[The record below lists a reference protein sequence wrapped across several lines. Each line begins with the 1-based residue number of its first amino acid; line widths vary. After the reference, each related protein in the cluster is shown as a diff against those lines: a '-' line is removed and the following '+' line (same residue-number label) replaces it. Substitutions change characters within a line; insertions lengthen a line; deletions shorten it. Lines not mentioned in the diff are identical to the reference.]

1 MVLKNRKAD
10 QVSPAGACP
19 AEVIVLKFGSSVL
32 RTVQDLP
39 NAIHEIYRWVRD
51 GYRVI
56 AVVSAIGN
64 TTEVLIRDS
73 QMLCA
78 VPEAFATA
86 ELLATGERASAA
98 LLGIALDR
106 AGVAAR
112 VVSPREIG
120 FEVTGTP
127 LDAEPTRLDVA
138 RVGVLLHAAPVLV
151 VPGFFGTDAAGRTH
165 CLGRGGSD
173 LTAVFLAVSLY
184 ARCRLVKDV
193 DGVYEFDPADPAAHP
208 RRFAQVSYENALQV
222 AGKLIQPKA
231 VAYLKRHRSTCEV
244 AGLASPTHSYICAGP
259 SRLAEDPRSTKAL
272 PKAVVLLGCGTVGFG
287 VYQRLLANREHLDV
301 LGVLVH
307 DRKKHEAAG
316 VPLELLH
323 TKLETLRTLKP
334 QLVID
339 ALPGLSPSFE
349 LVVHYLSEGV
359 DVVTANKAVIAEDGT
374 ELIRLAGLSKAELR
388 YCAAVGGGAPMLEV
402 CQRHAGQIQTMSAV
416 LNGTVNFVLDA
427 CSRGATLQE
436 AIAEAKQLGF
446 AESDPTEDLSGRDA
460 ARKLQILARHAYRVE
475 LPLFFFHGL
484 DKAVA
489 VSARAVTAFGERLR
503 QVARAERQNGRAVA
517 SVSFE
522 NVTPDSP
529 FYDTSGEWN
538 ALTLTLARGETLN
551 VRGRGAGRWPTAE
564 SVLADVFDLL
574 RGRGQSKA
582 IARPST
588 A

>member
-10 QVSPAGACP
+10 HVSPAGVCP
-19 AEVIVLKFGSSVL
+19 ADVIVLKFGSSVL
-32 RTVQDLP
+32 RMVQDLP
-39 NAIHEIYRWVRD
+39 NAVHEIYRWVRD

-106 AGVAAR
+106 AGVPAHVA
-112 VVSPREIG
+112 SPREIG

-127 LDAEPTRLDVA
+127 LDAEPTGLDVA
-138 RVGVLLHAAPVLV
+138 RIGELLHAAPVLV
-151 VPGFFGTDAAGRTH
+151 VPGFFGTDPAGRTH

-184 ARCRLVKDV
+184 ARCRLIKDV
-193 DGVYEFDPADPAAHP
+193 DGVYEFDPADPGAHP
-208 RRFAQVSYENALQV
+208 RRFAQLSYENAIQV

-231 VAYLKRHRSTCEV
+231 VSYLERHRATCEV
-244 AGLASPTHSYICAGP
+244 AALASPTHSYICAGP
-259 SRLAEDPRSTKAL
+259 TLVAEHRRSTKAP

-287 VYQRLLANREHLDV
+287 VYQRLLANRGDFDV

-388 YCAAVGGGAPMLEV
+388 YCAAAGGGAPMLEG

-427 CSRGATLQE
+427 CSRGATLQA

-446 AESDPTEDLSGRDA
+446 AESDPSEDLSGRDA
-460 ARKLQILARHAYRVE
+460 ARKLQILARHAFSVE
-475 LPLFFFHGL
+475 LPLIFHGL
-484 DKAVA
+484 DEAVA
-489 VSARAVTAFGERLR
+489 VRAHAVAALGERLR
-503 QVARAERQNGRAVA
+503 QIARAVRQNGRVVSSVTFERVA
-517 SVSFE
+517 A
-522 NVTPDSP
+522 DSP
-529 FYDTSGEWN
+529 FFDLAGEWN
-538 ALTLTLARGETLN
+538 ALLLTLDSGQTLT

-564 SVLADVFDLL
+564 SVLADVFNL
-574 RGRGQSKA
+574 RRSRWQSNA
-582 IARPST
+582 IARAST